1 MKWLTLVTF
10 WKHISLT
17 NIIKKINCKMNK
29 WIDKKKIFLLTINF
43 KIQSKDSTIMT
54 ITQISKQDKKIKNQ
68 QKNKINK

>member
-1 MKWLTLVTF
+1 
-10 WKHISLT
+10 
-17 NIIKKINCKMNK
+17 MNK
-29 WIDKKKIFLLTINF
+29 LIDKKKIFLLTIIF